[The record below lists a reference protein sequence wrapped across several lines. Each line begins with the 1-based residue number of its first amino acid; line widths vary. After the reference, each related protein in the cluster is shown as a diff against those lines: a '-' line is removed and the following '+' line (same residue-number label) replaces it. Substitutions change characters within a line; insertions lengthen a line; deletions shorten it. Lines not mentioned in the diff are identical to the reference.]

1 MDYFKKIGLVFVL
14 IGYSFAYGQG
24 AREELKTVLDTYS
37 ALEHFSVDA
46 EYKSYKTHASLEV
59 EETAIAQYRR
69 DGNKLRTNN
78 MGMEYIQ
85 NEKHALVIDNTNKV
99 ILLANSKGIPEG
111 LLGIE
116 KTLKTFEKVK
126 KTGET
131 ATTTSYQISFKQG
144 VSEYHK
150 AIYVVY
156 KSTNLLKRV
165 TLFYATDYAV
175 NTQGNPKM
183 KKPKVS
189 ISYKNYKIGASF
201 KLDKNEFTISKH
213 FLSMTG
219 NVKLKEKY
227 KTYEFYDKRVK

>member
-14 IGYSFAYGQG
+14 TSYSFAYGQG
-24 AREELKTVLDTYS
+24 AKEELNAVLDTYS

-46 EYKSYKTHASLEV
+46 EYKAYKTHASLEV

-85 NEKHALVIDNTNKV
+85 NEKYALVIDNTNKV

-111 LLGIE
+111 LLGVE
-116 KTLKTFEKVK
+116 KTLKAFKEIK

-131 ATTTSYQISFKQG
+131 EKTRSYLISFKQG
-144 VSEYHK
+144 ASEYHEG
-150 AIYVVY
+150 IYVVY

-175 NTQGNPKM
+175 NTQGIPKM
-183 KKPKVS
+183 EKPKVS
-189 ISYKNYKIGASF
+189 IRYKNYKIGTSL
-201 KLDKNEFTISKH
+201 KWDKNEFNISKH
-213 FLSMTG
+213 FLSMGG